1 MKKHNA
7 IIVMQICYAKLNS
20 IMSDINNWD
29 VDNLRNADKA
39 EILAIRDRVRTLINE
54 LDSISTIQLVKMSNK
69 EVKDLNK
76 RTNILVKQWK
86 EMRCI
91 YSQLNTKDNY
101 ELFKILGIKPTSNW
115 DEIKKAYR
123 TKAKETHPDVIG
135 GNESKF
141 EKVQNAYEELK
152 ARYGK

>member
-7 IIVMQICYAKLNS
+7 IIVMQLCYAKLNS

-29 VDNLRNADKA
+29 IDNLRNADKA
-39 EILAIRDRVRTLINE
+39 EILAMKDRTRTLINE

-69 EVKDLNK
+69 EVKDLNN
-76 RTNILVKQWK
+76 RTNILVEQWR

-101 ELFKILGIKPTSNW
+101 ELFKILGIKPTTDW
-115 DEIKKAYR
+115 GEIKKAYR
-123 TKAKETHPDVIG
+123 AKAKETHPDVN
-135 GNESKF
+135 GNEEEF
-141 EKVQNAYEELK
+141 EKVQNAYEKLK
-152 ARYGK
+152 LKYEK